1 MSTMNLTETARS
13 TFSTGQS
20 IAMQAVWADD
30 PVTQIA
36 TNLVIVVA
44 AMLSSAVTWGIG
56 LVIAG
61 FALFFLGVGVV
72 RLAYQLVM

>member
-1 MSTMNLTETARS
+1 MATMNITKTANS
-13 TFSTGQS
+13 AFKTGQS
-20 IAMQAVWADD
+20 VAMQAVWADD

-36 TNLVIVVA
+36 TNLVILVA

-56 LVIAG
+56 LVIAM
-61 FALFFLGVGVV
+61 FAFVFLSIGVL